1 MDGLHELTSYE
12 YPAGLRLPRLATC
25 PEARVLARERAAEV
39 RAAVALLPARCAA
52 LVGAL
57 LDEPTTDYGELAARL
72 RMPRGSIGPTRS
84 RCLSCLRRRL
94 APLSAL

>member
-1 MDGLHELTSYE
+1 MDSAYAIPEFE
-12 YPAGLRLPRLATC
+12 VPAGLRLPRRATC

-39 RAAVALLPARCAA
+39 RAAVALLPARCAE

>member
-1 MDGLHELTSYE
+1 MNGLHELLSYE
-12 YPAGLRLPRLATC
+12 VPAGLRLPRRATC

-52 LVGAL
+52 LVSAL